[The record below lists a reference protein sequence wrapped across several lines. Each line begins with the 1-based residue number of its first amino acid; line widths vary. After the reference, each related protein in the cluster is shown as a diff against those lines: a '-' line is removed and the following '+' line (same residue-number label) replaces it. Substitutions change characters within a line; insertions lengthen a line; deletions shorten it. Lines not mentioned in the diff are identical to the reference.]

1 MDTNVALVLIAL
13 IAVVAFLVQQAI
25 ELTSNSQ
32 KIQKGYTV
40 WVGGVEVND
49 NYFTREE
56 DARCLAQQ
64 YIDDGYDD
72 VQIEMV
78 RFPVD

>member
-13 IAVVAFLVQQAI
+13 LVVVAFLVQQAI
-25 ELTSNSQ
+25 EFTSN
-32 KIQKGYTV
+32 KHGYTV

-49 NYFTREE
+49 YYFSVEE
-56 DARCLAQQ
+56 DARTLAQQ

-72 VQIEMV
+72 VQIERV
-78 RFPVD
+78 EL